1 MHCNAR
7 QFPAIHCQCTRFL
20 FLLAK
25 EVQDQRRS
33 WECQTKF
40 WCIVPSFKT
49 AAVRDSEKYQNF
61 RGNTVA
67 LVSLVSC
74 LCPTRA
80 LADDKGW
87 HNEQRKKVWLMFHK
101 RTIKASQDN
110 GQRYK
115 WGGQGPCQGPNISLT
130 HVHCCANLYKT
141 VSRTLS
147 IIWSISCYLAMLP
160 KLEFESPP
168 WQEHVC
174 ECVEV
179 SIWVQA
185 IPNDWVGDTLE
196 HTWPS
201 PDHHIWAANG
211 GLFPFSNYLAR
222 LPTIDRAVLLR
233 W

>member
-1 MHCNAR
+1 MTKVDTMSKEKRCDWCFTSA
-7 QFPAIHCQCTRFL
+7 QSKQ
-20 FLLAK
+20 AK
-25 EVQDQRRS
+25 TMGRDTSRR
-33 WECQTKF
+33 
-40 WCIVPSFKT
+40 
-49 AAVRDSEKYQNF
+49 D
-61 RGNTVA
+61 
-67 LVSLVSC
+67 
-74 LCPTRA
+74 
-80 LADDKGW
+80 
-87 HNEQRKKVWLMFHK
+87 
-101 RTIKASQDN
+101 
-110 GQRYK
+110 
-115 WGGQGPCQGPNISLT
+115 NISLT
-130 HVHCCANLYKT
+130 YVHCCANLYKT

-222 LPTIDRAVLLR
+222 LLRSIDRCYWGDKETQLKIQVLKFNIH
-233 W
+233 

>member
-1 MHCNAR
+1 MTKVDTMSKEKRCDWCFTSA
-7 QFPAIHCQCTRFL
+7 QSKQ
-20 FLLAK
+20 AK
-25 EVQDQRRS
+25 
-33 WECQTKF
+33 TMG
-40 WCIVPSFKT
+40 
-49 AAVRDSEKYQNF
+49 RDTS
-61 RGNTVA
+61 G
-67 LVSLVSC
+67 
-74 LCPTRA
+74 
-80 LADDKGW
+80 
-87 HNEQRKKVWLMFHK
+87 
-101 RTIKASQDN
+101 
-110 GQRYK
+110 GQ
-115 WGGQGPCQGPNISLT
+115 GQGPCQGSNISLT